1 MNSRFFIHI
10 SLLLAAV
17 TLLACSS
24 EDDVSALGGQP
35 LVLYADMPMTR
46 STVDNQWNVGDEVA
60 VKIGDEIKIYY
71 IKDAKTGEL
80 TTFGSSDPF
89 RWSPN
94 FDSVEV
100 TAWSLGGFT
109 NAVPLT
115 GITIPKDQ
123 SPENVGYTRHD
134 LLYAKGTLTPSNTR
148 LTFYHQMARVIVQ
161 LEFKTAVEPN
171 NVVSVYLGYDHDAE
185 GNLID
190 IVPLTGEF
198 SAPTGN
204 DNYGTWENFSNY
216 PNGGVTMFHDAT
228 AEDGLS
234 ATFSALLIPKDYS
247 GTRFICIDT
256 HTNLGLFYFVPS
268 DGEADLQSGSTY
280 TYRITVNNE

>member
-1 MNSRFFIHI
+1 MNRNYFIPVV
-10 SLLLAAV
+10 LLLALGS
-17 TLLACSS
+17 LLACSS
-24 EDDVSALGGQP
+24 EDDTSALGGQP
-35 LVLYADMPMTR
+35 LVLYAGMPMTR
-46 STVDNQWNVGDEVA
+46 STIDSQWTEGDKVA
-60 VKIGDEIKIYY
+60 VQIGSEVKQYEITDTSTRLLEASAGVEPFKWTSIT
-71 IKDAKTGEL
+71 DA
-80 TTFGSSDPF
+80 
-89 RWSPN
+89 
-94 FDSVEV
+94 FDV
-100 TAWSLGGFT
+100 TAWSLGGT
-109 NAVPLT
+109 YQATVPNN
-115 GITIPKDQ
+115 ITIPSDQ
-123 SPENVGYTRHD
+123 SGGYDRYD
-134 LLYAKGTLTPSNTR
+134 LLYAKGTLTPSNTD

-190 IVPLTGEF
+190 IVPLTGKF

-216 PNGGVTMFHDAT
+216 PKGRVTMFHDAT

-268 DGEADLQSGSTY
+268 DGEADLQSGRTY